1 MKLLLGTIKD
11 YVSIKLASGIRDLTS
26 FSIHGSPLYTLSYNI
41 IFFVFLFHLSFINY
55 YLSFIINHIYFITI
69 NYFLSII
76 IKYLYYLCEIKLTYI
91 VNFLLFM
98 YLSIHFFFIFLSGY
112 SNSINFKKLFKY

>member
-69 NYFLSII
+69 NYLSSII
-76 IKYLYYLCEIKLTYI
+76 IKYLHYLCEI
-91 VNFLLFM
+91 NLLISLIFCCLCI
-98 YLSIHFFFIFLSGY
+98 YLFIFFIFLSGY
-112 SNSINFKKLFKY
+112 SNSKNFKNLF